1 MYYAINKGAIY
12 EVKIEDSIL
21 NSIKK
26 FLGIGVDY
34 DAFDMDIMIHINS
47 VFSILTQLGVGPSDG
62 FMICDS
68 TSQWSDF
75 IEDEKLFNIIKSY
88 IYLKVRLLF
97 DPPINSSVLDAMKKQ
112 IEEFEWRINI
122 YAEGG
127 KNQNG

>member
-1 MYYAINKGAIY
+1 M
-12 EVKIEDSIL
+12 KIEDSIL

-47 VFSILTQLGVGPSDG
+47 VFSILTQLGVGPSGG

-75 IEDEKLFNIIKSY
+75 IEDEKLFNIIKTY